1 MAVLEKIRVKFGILI
16 TVLVAVSLLFFII
29 DPSTLNN
36 FRQMVS
42 SDNKVGEMNGKS
54 ISYKDFYEE
63 FDLLSKLAEMSGQNV
78 NDERAQASI
87 RDAAWQNLFDENV
100 FYPAA
105 KKAGLTVSD
114 AEMFDLTQGAEIS
127 PVLLQMGMFN
137 DENGNFNRAALA
149 QFIQTM
155 DADETGNTAAYWDF
169 IESSIYKEK
178 LYSKYTSLIE
188 SSVFQN
194 KVEKE
199 RAIKENN
206 VTADVD
212 YVVVNIPFEQ
222 DSTIK
227 VTPDELKA
235 YYNARK
241 DILHQTANR
250 DIRYAMFEILP
261 SQEDIAAAKEEFDT
275 LLEQFKTADN
285 VKNFIDANS
294 DAKWD
299 TYYYK
304 ESQFESMPQFK
315 AIFNAGKEVT
325 SEVVSDE
332 SSFMAARIADR
343 VSMSDSARVYYAMVP
358 MDQEAAADSVLNVAL
373 TKGSSALQEMGW
385 LTQEGADETGILELK
400 KALYTSEKA
409 FKVKVPAAQAWFVVY
424 VAERTAPVTKV
435 QIATLMKKVTVS
447 DVTRNDYLIKATE
460 LCDKAQG
467 SGRKLTEVAEA
478 ENIVLVPAEKITEG
492 VRNLGQCENARE
504 VIHWAFDKKTKIGSV
519 SDVISVDNKY
529 YFVATVDRI
538 RKEGTIELRDVADNF
553 RTIISAEKKV
563 AKMKDEVAQK
573 IAGCKT
579 IDDVAAKLGVSVS
592 HNTGVSFG
600 SQLQQLEGKF
610 VGAVANAEKGKISG
624 PVAGET
630 GVYVFQVSNRT
641 EGNFYSETDAGTA
654 AMQKGAYQTQLFQA
668 VLAEKAKIKD
678 NRARFF

>member
-42 SDNKVGEMNGKS
+42 NDNKVGEMNGKS

-63 FDLLSKLAEMSGQNV
+63 FDHLSKLAEMSGQNV
-78 NDERAQASI
+78 NDERAQESI

-100 FYPAA
+100 FFPAA
-105 KKAGLTVSD
+105 KKAGITVSD
-114 AEMFDLTQGAEIS
+114 AEMYDLTQGSQIS
-127 PVLLQMGMFN
+127 PVLTQMGMFM
-137 DENGNFNRAALA
+137 DEQGNFNRAALA
-149 QFIQTM
+149 QFIQTL
-155 DADETGNTAAYWDF
+155 DADETGNSAAYWDF
-169 IESSIYKEK
+169 IESSIYKEQ
-178 LYSKYTSLIE
+178 LYSKYAALLQ

-212 YVVVNIPFEQ
+212 FVMVNIPFEQ

-227 VTPDELKA
+227 VTPDEIKS

-241 DILHQTANR
+241 DKMKQPANR
-250 DIRYAMFEILP
+250 DIKYAMFEILP
-261 SQEDIAAAKEEFDT
+261 SQEDIAAAREEFDT
-275 LLEQFKTADN
+275 LYEQFKTAEN

-325 SEVVSDE
+325 SEVVADE
-332 SSFMAARIADR
+332 NSFMAARIADR
-343 VSMSDSARVYYAMVP
+343 VSMSDSAHVYYAMVP
-358 MDQEAAADSVLNVAL
+358 MDQEAEADSVLNVAL

-385 LTQEGADETGILELK
+385 LTQEGADGSGIPELK
-400 KALYTSEKA
+400 KALSTSEKA

-435 QIATLMKKVTVS
+435 LLATLMKKVTVS

-467 SGRKLTEVAEA
+467 SGRKLAEA
-478 ENIVLVPAEKITEG
+478 AEADNITLVPAEKLTEN

-504 VIHWAFDKKTKIGSV
+504 VIRWVFDKKTKIGSV

-538 RKEGTIELRDVADNF
+538 RKEGAVELRDVADNF
-553 RTIISAEKKV
+553 RTIISTEKKV
-563 AKMKDEVAQK
+563 ARMKDEVAQK

-579 IDDVAAKLGVSVS
+579 IDEVAAKLGESVS

-600 SQLQQLEGKF
+600 SQLQQLDGKF
-610 VGAVANAEKGKISG
+610 IGAIANAKENTISG
-624 PVAGET
+624 PVAGEV
-630 GVYVFQVSNRT
+630 GVYVFQVSNRA
-641 EGNFYSETDAGTA
+641 EGNFYSESDAMNMA
-654 AMQKGAYQTQLFQA
+654 AQKGAYQAQVLQSVLDEQA
-668 VLAEKAKIKD
+668 NVKD
-678 NRARFF
+678 HRARFF